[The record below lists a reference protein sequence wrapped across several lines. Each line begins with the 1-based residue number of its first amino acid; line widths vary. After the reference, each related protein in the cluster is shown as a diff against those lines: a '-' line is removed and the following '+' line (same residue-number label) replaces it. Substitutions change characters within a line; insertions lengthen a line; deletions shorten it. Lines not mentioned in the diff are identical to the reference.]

1 MRRKHM
7 SRRSVLRGAGGIAV
21 ALPFLESMHTAKAGG
36 AAPILR
42 YLQFMHVE
50 GTLVDEWA
58 PSGPANAM
66 VLSQILSP
74 LESRKADIV
83 VVSGLSNP
91 AGAEYGENGHI
102 SNGHSIFTCA
112 RNTGNGAMPE
122 GPSIDQVIADRL
134 AAPTPH
140 RSLQFGIGGGGL
152 GEYEAIYAGP
162 ADPVPV
168 DSEPAAI
175 FTSLFSDVDVDPDL
189 PLTTIQRLHARRQSV
204 LDNVVDGLD
213 RLQTK
218 VSAADRIT
226 LENHADKIRQLEMQL
241 GNEGE
246 AGVGCTQPML
256 EYPEGYDQNQWGSA
270 WDASFDDASS
280 RMLIDLMVMAL
291 ACDLT
296 RVGSLQYTNYDGP
309 TFPWLGLAI
318 PGPYTGWH
326 AMVHDIPNMADKSIP
341 RTVFTW
347 YMGELAYLIDQLAA
361 MPDQDGTLLDN
372 MLLFSTAEMG
382 DPAAHAP
389 YQLPVVLAG
398 RVGGQLQT
406 GRHSNQ
412 DGRTTGDLYTTF
424 LQLFGADDQS
434 FGSAGYSSGPLTL

>member
-1 MRRKHM
+1 MRT
-7 SRRSVLRGAGGIAV
+7 RRNFLRGAGGIAV
-21 ALPFLESMHTAKAGG
+21 ALPFLESMQSAKAGG
-36 AAPILR
+36 TTAVLR

-50 GTLVDEWA
+50 GTLIDEWA

-74 LESRKADIV
+74 LEPHKADIV

-112 RNTGNGAMPE
+112 RNTFNNAQPE
-122 GPSIDQVIADRL
+122 GPSIDQVIAERM

-140 RSLQFGIGGGGL
+140 RTLQFGIGGGGL
-152 GEYEAIYAGP
+152 GEYEAIYAGA

-175 FTSLFSDVDVDPDL
+175 FTSLFSDLDVDPDL
-189 PLTTIQRLHARRQSV
+189 PATTIQRLHARRQSV
-204 LDNVVDGLD
+204 LDTVVDGLD

-226 LENHADKIRQLEMQL
+226 IENHADKVRQLEMQL
-241 GNEGE
+241 GNDGE
-246 AGVGCTQPML
+246 AGAGCMVPML
-256 EYPEGYDQNQWGSA
+256 SYPPGYDQAQWGSA
-270 WDASFDDASS
+270 WDANFDDANS
-280 RMLIDLMVMAL
+280 RLLIDLMVMAL

-309 TFPWLGLAI
+309 TFPWLSLAI

-326 AMVHDIPNMADKSIP
+326 AMVHDIPNMADLSIP
-341 RTVFTW
+341 RAVYTW
-347 YMGELAYLIDQLAA
+347 YMGELNYLIDQLAQ

-372 MLLFSTAEMG
+372 MILYSTAEMG
-382 DPAAHAP
+382 DPAAHAS
-389 YQLPVVLAG
+389 YQLPVVIAG
-398 RVGGQLQT
+398 RAGGQIQT
-406 GRHSNQ
+406 GRHSVQ

-424 LQLFGADDQS
+424 LQLMGFDDQS
-434 FGSAGYSSGPLTL
+434 FGSSGYSTGPLTL